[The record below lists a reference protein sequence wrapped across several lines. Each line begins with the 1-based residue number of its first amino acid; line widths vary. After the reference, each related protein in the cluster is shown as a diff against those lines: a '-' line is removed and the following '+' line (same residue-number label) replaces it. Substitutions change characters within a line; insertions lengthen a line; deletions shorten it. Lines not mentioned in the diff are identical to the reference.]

1 MGINTTT
8 HGRTLAGESI
18 IEDPNSDNGAP
29 VVRTSLITMTAAT
42 GAGGALSWQNPTG
55 ERILVHGLMI
65 DITTA
70 SGSTTTIDCGVAA
83 GATTSSDDLI
93 DGKTTATAAVIHS
106 WHHYGSNGAASRA
119 VPADYY
125 VTGSI
130 TGTIG
135 SFAAK
140 AYIQWTPT
148 SV

>member
-1 MGINTTT
+1 MGFNTTT
-8 HGRTLAGESI
+8 QGRTLAGESI
-18 IEDPNSDNGAP
+18 IEDANSDNGAP

-42 GAGGALSWQNPTG
+42 GAGGALAWQNPTG
-55 ERILVHGLMI
+55 ERILVHGVMI
-65 DITTA
+65 YITTA
-70 SGSTTTIDCGVAA
+70 SGSTTTIDVGVAS
-83 GATTSSDDLI
+83 GATTSADDLI
-93 DGKTTATAAVIHS
+93 DGKTPATALGIHS

-119 VPADYY
+119 VAADHY

>member
-1 MGINTTT
+1 MGFNTTT
-8 HGRTLAGESI
+8 QGRTLAGESI

-70 SGSTTTIDCGVAA
+70 SGSTTTIDCGVAS

-93 DGKTTATAAVIHS
+93 DGKTVATAAVIHS
-106 WHHYGSNGAASRA
+106 WHHQGTNGAASRA

>member
-1 MGINTTT
+1 MAFNLSTQ
-8 HGRTLAGESI
+8 GRTLAGDSI
-18 IEDPNSDNGAP
+18 IDDPNSDNGAP
-29 VVRTSLITMTAAT
+29 VVRCSTIEMTSAT

-55 ERILVHGLMI
+55 ARILIHSLII

-70 SGSTTTIDCGVAA
+70 SGSTTTIDCGVAS

-93 DGKTTATAAVIHS
+93 DGKTTATAGVIHS
-106 WHHYGSNGAASRA
+106 FHHYGTNGAASRA
-119 VPADYY
+119 CAADYY

-135 SFAAK
+135 SFAGR
-140 AYIQWTPT
+140 AYINWSPA